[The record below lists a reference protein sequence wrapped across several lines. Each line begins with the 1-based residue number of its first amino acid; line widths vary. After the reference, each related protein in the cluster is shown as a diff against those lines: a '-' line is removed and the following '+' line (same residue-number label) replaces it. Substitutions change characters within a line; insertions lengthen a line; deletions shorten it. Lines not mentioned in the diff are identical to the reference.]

1 MGTKSTINPL
11 DILYFINFMDNDIF
25 SLSKLKFIS
34 DSKIFATSVA
44 YRINLKLLNITFD
57 NF

>member
-25 SLSKLKFIS
+25 SLSKLSNLFLIPKF
-34 DSKIFATSVA
+34 
-44 YRINLKLLNITFD
+44 LLLQ
-57 NF
+57 